1 MSFVRWFINAIPRS
15 PKRKG
20 LLMRLYYIWQEG
32 FTQVGHAA
40 AALMLFSMFAG
51 AVPGFWAAWVFC
63 GLDFM
68 YFLALVPCLFMTAR
82 KSKFKA
88 GDISV
93 RNVYEGEIA
102 TIDLHVIAE
111 DKLNAVSLG
120 CFRMDPSLKCE
131 ESVLVAIAAGETAKL
146 TCKIQTKKRGAFE
159 IPKVS
164 VIIPEING
172 ALRYAAN
179 AGKAELLVFPR
190 PLRVGTFPFLT
201 SGASGVVF
209 APLLMPSLTRGM
221 DFVGVREYREGDSL
235 RDLHH
240 KAFARY
246 GKPFTKEF
254 ETERGA
260 GAILVLDV
268 TARSLREKSAV
279 EMLIRLASGV
289 GLWLLERK
297 ALGRFFIGDDEI
309 ALVEGDG
316 GVSFLE
322 ALARIPA
329 VSWLEA
335 RTSNGSRASRI
346 AKNSRS
352 AVNSRSATSAQKL
365 WSPAAR
371 PLGPVLRMGLFA
383 TEDPLVHKQVI
394 LDAHLKSSDEYKIA
408 ISDDVLSV
416 NAALLERV
424 FNERLHRERAH
435 LERSPENSREAEV
448 SL

>member
-1 MSFVRWFINAIPRS
+1 
-15 PKRKG
+15 
-20 LLMRLYYIWQEG
+20 MRLYYIWQEG

-40 AALMLFSMFAG
+40 SALMLFSMFAG

-93 RNVYEGEIA
+93 RNVYEGETS
-102 TIDLHVIAE
+102 TIDLHVTAE
-111 DKLNAVSLG
+111 DKLNSVSLG
-120 CFRMDPSLKCE
+120 CFRMDPTLKCE
-131 ESVLVAIAAGETAKL
+131 ESTLVAIAAGEMAKL

-190 PLRVGTFPFLT
+190 PVRVGSFPFLT
-201 SGASGVVF
+201 SGASGAVF
-209 APLLMPSLTRGM
+209 APLLLPSLTRGM

-268 TARSLREKSAV
+268 TARSLREKSSV
-279 EMLIRLASGV
+279 EMLIRLAAGV

-309 ALVEGDG
+309 ALVQGDS

-329 VSWLEA
+329 ASWLEA
-335 RTSNGSRASRI
+335 RISKGPR
-346 AKNSRS
+346 NSR
-352 AVNSRSATSAQKL
+352 NATSAPKL

-371 PLGPVLRMGLFA
+371 PLGPVLRMGLFE

-394 LDAHLKSSDEYKIA
+394 LDAHLKASDESKTA

-416 NAALLERV
+416 NAARLEYV
-424 FNERLHRERAH
+424 FNERLHRERTIS
-435 LERSPENSREAEV
+435 ERPLENSREAEV

>member
-1 MSFVRWFINAIPRS
+1 
-15 PKRKG
+15 
-20 LLMRLYYIWQEG
+20 MRLYYVWQEG

-40 AALMLFSMFAG
+40 AALILFSMFAG

-82 KSKFKA
+82 KSKFKT

-93 RNVYEGEIA
+93 RNVYEGE
-102 TIDLHVIAE
+102 TTTVDLHVSAE

-131 ESVLVAIAAGETAKL
+131 ESALVMVDAGETAKL

-159 IPKVS
+159 IPKVAL
-164 VIIPEING
+164 ILPEING

-179 AGKAELLVFPR
+179 VGKAELLVFPH
-190 PLRVGTFPFLT
+190 PLRVATFPFLT
-201 SGASGVVF
+201 SGASGAVF

-268 TARSLREKSAV
+268 TARSLREKSSV
-279 EMLIRLASGV
+279 EMLIRLAAGV

-322 ALARIPA
+322 ALARIPGA
-329 VSWLEA
+329 SWLET
-335 RTSNGSRASRI
+335 RTSRN
-346 AKNSRS
+346 
-352 AVNSRSATSAQKL
+352 ATSAQKL

-383 TEDPLVHKQVI
+383 TDDPLVHKQVI
-394 LDAHLKSSDEYKIA
+394 LDAHSKLTDESKVI
-408 ISDDVLSV
+408 ISDDILSV
-416 NAALLERV
+416 NAAHLERV
-424 FNERLHRERAH
+424 FNERLLRERAH
-435 LERSPENSREAEV
+435 LEHFFRDSFENSREAEV

>member
-1 MSFVRWFINAIPRS
+1 MH
-15 PKRKG
+15 
-20 LLMRLYYIWQEG
+20 LYYIWQEA
-32 FTQVGHAA
+32 FTPVGHAA
-40 AALMLFSMFAG
+40 AALMMFSMFAG

-68 YFLALVPCLFMTAR
+68 YFLALVPSLFMTAR

-88 GDISV
+88 GDIAV
-93 RNVYEGEIA
+93 RNVYEGEVSTVRLQVYA
-102 TIDLHVIAE
+102 V

-120 CFRMDPSLKCE
+120 CFRMDSSLKCA
-131 ESVLVAIAAGETAKL
+131 ESELVQIVAGGSTEL
-146 TCKIQTKKRGAFE
+146 TCRIQTKKRGAFE
-159 IPKVS
+159 IPKVAL
-164 VIIPEING
+164 ILPEING
-172 ALRYAAN
+172 ALRYAVN

-190 PLRVGTFPFLT
+190 PLRVSAFPFLT

-221 DFVGVREYREGDSL
+221 NFVGVREYREGDAL

-268 TARSLREKSAV
+268 TARNLREKSLV
-279 EMLIRLASGV
+279 EMLIRLAAGI
-289 GLWLLERK
+289 GLWLLERN

-309 ALVEGDG
+309 SLVQGDG
-316 GVSFLE
+316 GESLLE

-329 VSWLEA
+329 ASLLEM
-335 RTSNGSRASRI
+335 RFSKGKCESRNTV
-346 AKNSRS
+346 NSRD
-352 AVNSRSATSAQKL
+352 AVNSQRAPKL

-371 PLGPVLRMGLFA
+371 PLGPVLRLGLFA
-383 TEDPLVHKQVI
+383 TDDPLVHKQVI
-394 LDAHLKSSDEYKIA
+394 LDAHSKLTDESKTA
-408 ISDDVLSV
+408 ISDDILSV
-416 NAALLERV
+416 NAAHLEKV
-424 FNERLHRERAH
+424 FRERLR
-435 LERSPENSREAEV
+435 LKQVSREFPLEKSRDTEV

>member
-1 MSFVRWFINAIPRS
+1 
-15 PKRKG
+15 
-20 LLMRLYYIWQEG
+20 MRMYYLWQEG

-40 AALMLFSMFAG
+40 AALLIFSMFAG

-68 YFLALVPCLFMTAR
+68 YLLALVPSLFMTAR

-88 GDISV
+88 DGIAV
-93 RNVYEGEIA
+93 QNIYEGGVA
-102 TIDLHVIAE
+102 NVSLHVTAV
-111 DKLNAVSLG
+111 DDLNAVSLG
-120 CFRMDPSLKCE
+120 CFRMDPSLKCV
-131 ESVLVAIAAGETAKL
+131 ESELVRIVACDSAELI
-146 TCKIQTKKRGAFE
+146 CKIQTKKRGAFE
-159 IPKVS
+159 IPKVA
-164 VIIPEING
+164 VILPEING

-190 PLRVGTFPFLT
+190 PLRVSAFPFLI
-201 SGASGVVF
+201 SGASGSVF

-221 DFVGVREYREGDSL
+221 NFVGVREYREGDAL

-268 TARSLREKSAV
+268 TARNLREKSSV
-279 EMLIRLASGV
+279 EMLIRLAAGI
-289 GLWLLERK
+289 GLWLLERN

-309 ALVEGDG
+309 SLVQADG
-316 GVSFLE
+316 GESFLE
-322 ALARIPA
+322 ALARIPSA
-329 VSWLEA
+329 SLLET
-335 RTSNGSRASRI
+335 RSSKGSRDSRI
-346 AKNSRS
+346 AEKSRNADNSRN
-352 AVNSRSATSAQKL
+352 AEKSRKKASAQKL

-371 PLGPVLRMGLFA
+371 PLGPVLRVGLFA

-394 LDAHLKSSDEYKIA
+394 LDAHLKASDESKTS

-416 NAALLERV
+416 NAARLEII
-424 FNERLHRERAH
+424 FNERLHRERVH
-435 LERSPENSREAEV
+435 SERPLEKSREAEV

>member
-1 MSFVRWFINAIPRS
+1 
-15 PKRKG
+15 
-20 LLMRLYYIWQEG
+20 MRLYYVWQEG

-93 RNVYEGEIA
+93 RNVYEGETS
-102 TIDLHVIAE
+102 TIDLHVTAE

-131 ESVLVAIAAGETAKL
+131 ESTLVAIAAGETAKL

-190 PLRVGTFPFLT
+190 PVRVGSFPFLT
-201 SGASGVVF
+201 SGASGAVF

-279 EMLIRLASGV
+279 EMLIRLAAGV

-309 ALVEGDG
+309 ALVQGDS

-329 VSWLEA
+329 ASWLEA
-335 RTSNGSRASRI
+335 RISKGPR
-346 AKNSRS
+346 NSR
-352 AVNSRSATSAQKL
+352 NATSAPKL

-394 LDAHLKSSDEYKIA
+394 LDAHSKLINESKTA
-408 ISDDVLSV
+408 ISDDVLAV

>member
-1 MSFVRWFINAIPRS
+1 MSLFHFFINAIPRS

-20 LLMRLYYIWQEG
+20 LLMRLYYVWQEG

-93 RNVYEGEIA
+93 RNVYEGE
-102 TIDLHVIAE
+102 TSTVDLHVTAE

-131 ESVLVAIAAGETAKL
+131 ESTLVAIAAGEMAKL

-190 PLRVGTFPFLT
+190 PVRVGSFPFLT
-201 SGASGVVF
+201 SGASGAVF
-209 APLLMPSLTRGM
+209 APLLLPSLTRGM

-268 TARSLREKSAV
+268 TARSLREKSSV
-279 EMLIRLASGV
+279 EMLIRLAAGV

-309 ALVEGDG
+309 ALVQGDS

-329 VSWLEA
+329 ASWLEA
-335 RTSNGSRASRI
+335 RISKGPR
-346 AKNSRS
+346 NSRNAAS
-352 AVNSRSATSAQKL
+352 APKL

-394 LDAHLKSSDEYKIA
+394 LDAHLKASDESKTA

-416 NAALLERV
+416 NVARLEYV
-424 FNERLHRERAH
+424 FKERLHRERTIS
-435 LERSPENSREAEV
+435 ERSPENSREAEV

>member
-1 MSFVRWFINAIPRS
+1 
-15 PKRKG
+15 
-20 LLMRLYYIWQEG
+20 MRLYYIWQEG

-68 YFLALVPCLFMTAR
+68 YFLALVPCLFMTVR
-82 KSKFKA
+82 KSKFKT

-93 RNVYEGEIA
+93 RNVYEGETS
-102 TIDLHVIAE
+102 TIDLHVTAE

-131 ESVLVAIAAGETAKL
+131 ESTLVAIAAGEMAKL

-190 PLRVGTFPFLT
+190 PVRVGSFPFLT

-268 TARSLREKSAV
+268 TARSLREKSSV
-279 EMLIRLASGV
+279 EMLIRLAAGV

-309 ALVEGDG
+309 ALVQGDS

-329 VSWLEA
+329 ASWLEA
-335 RTSNGSRASRI
+335 RILKGPR
-346 AKNSRS
+346 NSR
-352 AVNSRSATSAQKL
+352 NATSAPKL

-394 LDAHLKSSDEYKIA
+394 LDAHSKLTDESKTA

-416 NAALLERV
+416 NAAHLEKA
-424 FNERLHRERAH
+424 FQERLRFDQSSRE
-435 LERSPENSREAEV
+435 LPLENSRDAEV

>member
-1 MSFVRWFINAIPRS
+1 MH
-15 PKRKG
+15 
-20 LLMRLYYIWQEG
+20 LYYVWQEA
-32 FTQVGHAA
+32 FTPVGHAA
-40 AALMLFSMFAG
+40 AALMMFSMFAG
-51 AVPGFWAAWVFC
+51 VVPGFWAAWVFC

-68 YFLALVPCLFMTAR
+68 YFLALVPSLFMTAR

-88 GDISV
+88 SDIAV
-93 RNVYEGEIA
+93 RNVYEGETA
-102 TIDLHVIAE
+102 TVRLHVYAE

-120 CFRMDPSLKCE
+120 CFRMDSSLKCV
-131 ESVLVAIAAGETAKL
+131 ESELAMIAKGESAKL
-146 TCKIQTKKRGAFE
+146 SCKMQTKKRGAFE
-159 IPKVS
+159 IPKVA
-164 VIIPEING
+164 VILPEICG
-172 ALRYAAN
+172 ALRYAAK

-190 PLRVGTFPFLT
+190 PLRVSSFPFLI

-221 DFVGVREYREGDSL
+221 NFVGVREYREGDAL

-268 TARSLREKSAV
+268 TARNLREKSSV
-279 EMLIRLASGV
+279 EMLIRLAAGI

-309 ALVEGDG
+309 SLVQADHGE
-316 GVSFLE
+316 SFLE
-322 ALARIPA
+322 ALARIPP
-329 VSWLEA
+329 
-335 RTSNGSRASRI
+335 ASFLITRGRG
-346 AKNSRS
+346 AASENVPKR
-352 AVNSRSATSAQKL
+352 

-371 PLGPVLRMGLFA
+371 PLGPVLRVGLFA
-383 TEDPLVHKQVI
+383 TDDPLVHKQVV
-394 LDAHLKSSDEYKIA
+394 LESHSMAADELKA
-408 ISDDVLSV
+408 AVSDDVLAI
-416 NAALLERV
+416 NAKLLERS
-424 FNERLHRERAH
+424 FEK
-435 LERSPENSREAEV
+435 SRDTEE

>member
-1 MSFVRWFINAIPRS
+1 
-15 PKRKG
+15 
-20 LLMRLYYIWQEG
+20 MRMFYIWQEG

-88 GDISV
+88 GGISV
-93 RNVYEGEIA
+93 RNVYEGE
-102 TIDLHVIAE
+102 TSTVDLHVTAE
-111 DKLNAVSLG
+111 NKLNAVSLG

-131 ESVLVAIAAGETAKL
+131 ESALVAIAAGETAKL

-159 IPKVS
+159 IPKVAL
-164 VIIPEING
+164 ILPEING

-179 AGKAELLVFPR
+179 AGKAELLVFPH
-190 PLRVGTFPFLT
+190 PLRVGAFPFLT

-268 TARSLREKSAV
+268 TARSLREKSSV
-279 EMLIRLASGV
+279 EMLIRLAAGV

-316 GVSFLE
+316 GVCFLE
-322 ALARIPA
+322 ALARIPGA
-329 VSWLEA
+329 SWLET
-335 RTSNGSRASRI
+335 RTSRN
-346 AKNSRS
+346 
-352 AVNSRSATSAQKL
+352 ATSAQKL

-383 TEDPLVHKQVI
+383 TGDPLVHKQVI
-394 LDAHLKSSDEYKIA
+394 LDAHSKLTDESKVI
-408 ISDDVLSV
+408 ISDDILSV
-416 NAALLERV
+416 NAAHLEKA
-424 FNERLHRERAH
+424 FQERLR
-435 LERSPENSREAEV
+435 LEKSSHEHPLENSREAEV

>member
-1 MSFVRWFINAIPRS
+1 M
-15 PKRKG
+15 
-20 LLMRLYYIWQEG
+20 
-32 FTQVGHAA
+32 GHAA

-93 RNVYEGEIA
+93 RNVYEGE
-102 TIDLHVIAE
+102 TSTVDLHVTAE

-131 ESVLVAIAAGETAKL
+131 ESALVAIVAGETAKL

-159 IPKVS
+159 ISKVA

-179 AGKAELLVFPR
+179 VGKAELLVFPR
-190 PLRVGTFPFLT
+190 PLRVGAFPFLT

-209 APLLMPSLTRGM
+209 SPLLMPSLTRGM

-268 TARSLREKSAV
+268 TARSLREKSVV
-279 EMLIRLASGV
+279 EMLIRLAAGV

-309 ALVEGDG
+309 ALVQGDG

-329 VSWLEA
+329 ASWLEP
-335 RTSNGSRASRI
+335 RA
-346 AKNSRS
+346 SRS
-352 AVNSRSATSAQKL
+352 AVNSRSATGAQKL

-383 TEDPLVHKQVI
+383 TDDPLVHKQVI
-394 LDAHLKSSDEYKIA
+394 LDAHFKLTNESKTA
-408 ISDDVLSV
+408 ISDDVLAV

-424 FNERLHRERAH
+424 FNERLRLEQSSRERP
-435 LERSPENSREAEV
+435 LESSREAEV

>member
-1 MSFVRWFINAIPRS
+1 M
-15 PKRKG
+15 
-20 LLMRLYYIWQEG
+20 
-32 FTQVGHAA
+32 GHAA
-40 AALMLFSMFAG
+40 AALMMFSMFAG
-51 AVPGFWAAWVFC
+51 VVPGFWAAWVFC

-68 YFLALVPCLFMTAR
+68 YFLALVPSLFMTAR

-88 GDISV
+88 SDIAV
-93 RNVYEGEIA
+93 RNVYEGETA
-102 TIDLHVIAE
+102 TVRLHVYAE

-120 CFRMDPSLKCE
+120 CFRMDSSLKCV
-131 ESVLVAIAAGETAKL
+131 ESELAMIAKGESAKL
-146 TCKIQTKKRGAFE
+146 SCKMQTKKRGAFE
-159 IPKVS
+159 IPKVA
-164 VIIPEING
+164 VILPEICG
-172 ALRYAAN
+172 ALRYAAK

-190 PLRVGTFPFLT
+190 PLRVSSFPFLI

-221 DFVGVREYREGDSL
+221 NFVGVREYREGDAL

-268 TARSLREKSAV
+268 TARNLREKSSV
-279 EMLIRLASGV
+279 EMLIRLAAGI

-309 ALVEGDG
+309 SLVQADHGE
-316 GVSFLE
+316 SFLE
-322 ALARIPA
+322 ALARIPP
-329 VSWLEA
+329 
-335 RTSNGSRASRI
+335 ASFLITRGRG
-346 AKNSRS
+346 AASENVPKR
-352 AVNSRSATSAQKL
+352 

-371 PLGPVLRMGLFA
+371 PLGPVLRVGLFA
-383 TEDPLVHKQVI
+383 TDDPLVHKQVV
-394 LDAHLKSSDEYKIA
+394 LESHSMAADELKA
-408 ISDDVLSV
+408 AVSDDVLAI
-416 NAALLERV
+416 NAKLLERS
-424 FNERLHRERAH
+424 FEK
-435 LERSPENSREAEV
+435 SRDTEE

>member
-1 MSFVRWFINAIPRS
+1 
-15 PKRKG
+15 
-20 LLMRLYYIWQEG
+20 MRLYYIWQEG

-40 AALMLFSMFAG
+40 AALMMFSMFAG

-82 KSKFKA
+82 KSKFKT
-88 GDISV
+88 DNITV
-93 RNVYEGEIA
+93 RNVYEGETATVSLHIA
-102 TIDLHVIAE
+102 AE

-120 CFRMDPSLKCE
+120 CFRMDSSLLCE
-131 ESVLVAIAAGETAKL
+131 ESALVPIAAGETAEM
-146 TCKIQTKKRGAFE
+146 TCRIQTKKRGAFE
-159 IPKVS
+159 IPKVALLF
-164 VIIPEING
+164 PEMNG

-190 PLRVGTFPFLT
+190 PLRVSAFPFLT

-221 DFVGVREYREGDSL
+221 NFVGVREYREGDSL

-268 TARSLREKSAV
+268 TARNLREKSSV
-279 EMLIRLASGV
+279 EMLIRLAAGI
-289 GLWLLERK
+289 GLWLLERS

-309 ALVEGDG
+309 PLVQGDG
-316 GVSFLE
+316 GVSLLE
-322 ALARIPA
+322 SLARIPA
-329 VSWLEA
+329 ASLLETRSLKGW
-335 RTSNGSRASRI
+335 RTSRVST
-346 AKNSRS
+346 NSRN
-352 AVNSRSATSAQKL
+352 AAKTPKL

-371 PLGPVLRMGLFA
+371 PLGPVLRLGLFA
-383 TEDPLVHKQVI
+383 TEDPLVHKQVV
-394 LDAHLKSSDEYKIA
+394 LDVHAKNSDDSKSA
-408 ISDDVLSV
+408 ISDDVLAV
-416 NAALLERV
+416 NAVR
-424 FNERLHRERAH
+424 
-435 LERSPENSREAEV
+435 LERSFEMSRETEV

>member
-1 MSFVRWFINAIPRS
+1 
-15 PKRKG
+15 
-20 LLMRLYYIWQEG
+20 MRLYYIWQEG

-93 RNVYEGEIA
+93 RNVYEGE
-102 TIDLHVIAE
+102 TTTVDLHVFAE

-131 ESVLVAIAAGETAKL
+131 ESALVMVDAGETAKL

-159 IPKVS
+159 IPKVAL
-164 VIIPEING
+164 ILPEING

-179 AGKAELLVFPR
+179 AGKAELLVFPH
-190 PLRVGTFPFLT
+190 PLRVGAFPFLT
-201 SGASGVVF
+201 SGASGAVF

-221 DFVGVREYREGDSL
+221 DFVGVREYRDGDSL

-268 TARSLREKSAV
+268 TARSLREKSSV
-279 EMLIRLASGV
+279 EMLIRLAAGV

-322 ALARIPA
+322 ALARIPGA
-329 VSWLEA
+329 SWQET
-335 RTSNGSRASRI
+335 RTSRN
-346 AKNSRS
+346 
-352 AVNSRSATSAQKL
+352 ATSAQKL

-383 TEDPLVHKQVI
+383 TDDPLVHKQVI
-394 LDAHLKSSDEYKIA
+394 LDAHSKLTDESKVI

-416 NAALLERV
+416 NAAHLERV
-424 FNERLHRERAH
+424 FNERLLRERAH
-435 LERSPENSREAEV
+435 LEHFFRDSFENSREAEV

>member
-1 MSFVRWFINAIPRS
+1 MH
-15 PKRKG
+15 
-20 LLMRLYYIWQEG
+20 LYYIWQEA
-32 FTQVGHAA
+32 FTPVGHAA
-40 AALMLFSMFAG
+40 AALMMFSMFAG

-68 YFLALVPCLFMTAR
+68 YFLALVPSLFMTAR

-88 GDISV
+88 GDIAV
-93 RNVYEGEIA
+93 RNIYEGEVSTVRLQVYA
-102 TIDLHVIAE
+102 V

-120 CFRMDPSLKCE
+120 CFRMDSSLKCV
-131 ESVLVAIAAGETAKL
+131 ESELVQIVAHGSAEL

-159 IPKVS
+159 IPKVAL
-164 VIIPEING
+164 ILPEING

-179 AGKAELLVFPR
+179 TGKAELLVIPR
-190 PLRVGTFPFLT
+190 PLRVSAFPFLT

-221 DFVGVREYREGDSL
+221 TFVGVREYREGDAL

-268 TARSLREKSAV
+268 TARNMREKSSV
-279 EMLIRLASGV
+279 EMLIRLAAGI
-289 GLWLLERK
+289 GLWLLERN

-309 ALVEGDG
+309 SLVQGDG
-316 GVSFLE
+316 GESLLE
-322 ALARIPA
+322 ALARIPPA
-329 VSWLEA
+329 SLLEM
-335 RTSNGSRASRI
+335 RFSKGTRESR
-346 AKNSRS
+346 NT
-352 AVNSRSATSAQKL
+352 VNSRDAANPRRVPKL

-371 PLGPVLRMGLFA
+371 PLGPVLRLGLFA
-383 TEDPLVHKQVI
+383 TDDPLVHKQVI
-394 LDAHLKSSDEYKIA
+394 LDAHSKLTDESKTA

-416 NAALLERV
+416 NAAHLEKV
-424 FNERLHRERAH
+424 FRERLR
-435 LERSPENSREAEV
+435 LKQVSRELPLEKFRDTEV

>member
-1 MSFVRWFINAIPRS
+1 M
-15 PKRKG
+15 
-20 LLMRLYYIWQEG
+20 
-32 FTQVGHAA
+32 GHAA
-40 AALMLFSMFAG
+40 ATLMLFSMFAG

-68 YFLALVPCLFMTAR
+68 YFLALVPCLFMTVR
-82 KSKFKA
+82 KSKFKT

-93 RNVYEGEIA
+93 RNVYEGETL
-102 TIDLHVIAE
+102 TIDLHVTAE

-131 ESVLVAIAAGETAKL
+131 ESTLVAIAAGEMAKL

-179 AGKAELLVFPR
+179 VGKAELLVFPR
-190 PLRVGTFPFLT
+190 PFRVGTFSFLT

-221 DFVGVREYREGDSL
+221 DFLGVREYREGDSL

-279 EMLIRLASGV
+279 EMLIRLAAGV

-309 ALVEGDG
+309 ALVQGDG

-329 VSWLEA
+329 ASWLE
-335 RTSNGSRASRI
+335 TRASR
-346 AKNSRS
+346 N
-352 AVNSRSATSAQKL
+352 ATGAQKL

-394 LDAHLKSSDEYKIA
+394 LDAHSKLTDESKTA

-416 NAALLERV
+416 NAAHLEKA
-424 FNERLHRERAH
+424 FQERLRRERTIS
-435 LERSPENSREAEV
+435 ERPLGNSREAEV

>member
-1 MSFVRWFINAIPRS
+1 
-15 PKRKG
+15 
-20 LLMRLYYIWQEG
+20 MRLFYIWQEG

-40 AALMLFSMFAG
+40 AALLMFSMFAG

-68 YFLALVPCLFMTAR
+68 YFLALVPSLFMTAR
-82 KSKFKA
+82 KSKFKT
-88 GDISV
+88 DNITV
-93 RNVYEGEIA
+93 RNVYEGETATVRLHIA
-102 TIDLHVIAE
+102 AE

-120 CFRMDPSLKCE
+120 CFRMDSSLLCE
-131 ESVLVAIAAGETAKL
+131 ESALVPIAAGETAEM
-146 TCKIQTKKRGAFE
+146 TCRIQTKKRGAFE

-164 VIIPEING
+164 VIAPEING
-172 ALRYAAN
+172 ALRYAADS
-179 AGKAELLVFPR
+179 GKAELLVFPR
-190 PLRVGTFPFLT
+190 PLRVSAFPFLT

-268 TARSLREKSAV
+268 TARNLREKSSV
-279 EMLIRLASGV
+279 EMLIRLAAGI
-289 GLWLLERK
+289 GLWLLERS

-309 ALVEGDG
+309 PLVQGDG
-316 GVSFLE
+316 GVSLLE
-322 ALARIPA
+322 SLARIPPA
-329 VSWLEA
+329 SLLEMHSLKGW
-335 RTSNGSRASRI
+335 RTSRVST
-346 AKNSRS
+346 NSRN
-352 AVNSRSATSAQKL
+352 VTKTPKL

-371 PLGPVLRMGLFA
+371 PLGPVLRLGLFA

-394 LDAHLKSSDEYKIA
+394 LDTRAKNSEDSKSA
-408 ISDDVLSV
+408 ISDDVLAV
-416 NAALLERV
+416 NV
-424 FNERLHRERAH
+424 AH
-435 LERSPENSREAEV
+435 LEQSFELSRDTEV

>member
-1 MSFVRWFINAIPRS
+1 
-15 PKRKG
+15 
-20 LLMRLYYIWQEG
+20 MRLYYIWQEG

-93 RNVYEGEIA
+93 RNVYEGETA
-102 TIDLHVIAE
+102 TIDLHVTAE

-131 ESVLVAIAAGETAKL
+131 ESALVAIAAGETAKL
-146 TCKIQTKKRGAFE
+146 TCKILTKKRGAFE

-190 PLRVGTFPFLT
+190 PLRVSAFPFLT

-279 EMLIRLASGV
+279 EMLIRLAAGV

-335 RTSNGSRASRI
+335 RTSNGSRE
-346 AKNSRS
+346 SRS
-352 AVNSRSATSAQKL
+352 AVNSRSAQKL

-394 LDAHLKSSDEYKIA
+394 LDAHSKLTNESKTA
-408 ISDDVLSV
+408 ISDDVLAV

-424 FNERLHRERAH
+424 YNERLHRERAH

>member
-1 MSFVRWFINAIPRS
+1 
-15 PKRKG
+15 
-20 LLMRLYYIWQEG
+20 MRMYYLWQEG

-40 AALMLFSMFAG
+40 AALLIFSMFAG

-68 YFLALVPCLFMTAR
+68 YLLALVPSLFMTAR

-88 GDISV
+88 DGIAV
-93 RNVYEGEIA
+93 QNIYEGGVA
-102 TIDLHVIAE
+102 NVSLHVTAV
-111 DKLNAVSLG
+111 DDLNAVSLG
-120 CFRMDPSLKCE
+120 CFRMDPSLKCV
-131 ESVLVAIAAGETAKL
+131 ESELVRIVACDSAELI
-146 TCKIQTKKRGAFE
+146 CKIQTKKRGAFE
-159 IPKVS
+159 IPKVA
-164 VIIPEING
+164 VILPEING

-190 PLRVGTFPFLT
+190 PLRVSAFPFLI
-201 SGASGVVF
+201 SGASGSVF

-221 DFVGVREYREGDSL
+221 NFVGVREYREGDAL

-268 TARSLREKSAV
+268 TARNLRDKSSV
-279 EMLIRLASGV
+279 EMLIRLAAGI
-289 GLWLLERK
+289 GLWLLERN

-309 ALVEGDG
+309 SLVQADG
-316 GVSFLE
+316 GESFLE
-322 ALARIPA
+322 ALARIPS
-329 VSWLEA
+329 VSLLET
-335 RTSNGSRASRI
+335 RSSKGSRDSRI
-346 AKNSRS
+346 AENSRN
-352 AVNSRSATSAQKL
+352 ADNSRKKASAQKL

-371 PLGPVLRMGLFA
+371 PLGPVLRVGLFA

-394 LDAHLKSSDEYKIA
+394 LDAHLKASDESKTS

-416 NAALLERV
+416 NAARLEII
-424 FNERLHRERAH
+424 FNERLHRERVH
-435 LERSPENSREAEV
+435 SERSLENSREAEV

>member
-1 MSFVRWFINAIPRS
+1 
-15 PKRKG
+15 
-20 LLMRLYYIWQEG
+20 MRLYYIWQEG

-40 AALMLFSMFAG
+40 SALMLFSMFAG

-93 RNVYEGEIA
+93 RNVYEGETS
-102 TIDLHVIAE
+102 TIDLHVTAE
-111 DKLNAVSLG
+111 DKLNSVSLG

-131 ESVLVAIAAGETAKL
+131 ESTLVAIAAGEMAKL

-190 PLRVGTFPFLT
+190 PVRVGSFPFLT
-201 SGASGVVF
+201 SGASGAVF
-209 APLLMPSLTRGM
+209 APLLLPSLTRGM

-268 TARSLREKSAV
+268 TARSLREKSSV
-279 EMLIRLASGV
+279 EMLIRLAAGV

-309 ALVEGDG
+309 ALVQGDS

-329 VSWLEA
+329 ASWREA
-335 RTSNGSRASRI
+335 RISTGPR
-346 AKNSRS
+346 NSR
-352 AVNSRSATSAQKL
+352 NATSAPKL

-394 LDAHLKSSDEYKIA
+394 LDAHLKASDESKTA

-416 NAALLERV
+416 NAARLEYV
-424 FNERLHRERAH
+424 FNERLHRERTISEH
-435 LERSPENSREAEV
+435 PLENSREAEV

>member
-1 MSFVRWFINAIPRS
+1 MH
-15 PKRKG
+15 
-20 LLMRLYYIWQEG
+20 LYYVWQEA
-32 FTQVGHAA
+32 FTPVGHAA
-40 AALMLFSMFAG
+40 AALMMFSMFAG
-51 AVPGFWAAWVFC
+51 VVPGFWAAWVFC

-68 YFLALVPCLFMTAR
+68 YFLALVPSLFMTAR

-88 GDISV
+88 SDIAV

-102 TIDLHVIAE
+102 TVRLHVYAE

-120 CFRMDPSLKCE
+120 CFRMDSSLKCV
-131 ESVLVAIAAGETAKL
+131 ESELAMIAKGESAKL
-146 TCKIQTKKRGAFE
+146 SCKMQTKKRGAFE
-159 IPKVS
+159 IPKVA
-164 VIIPEING
+164 VILPEICG
-172 ALRYAAN
+172 ALRYAAK

-190 PLRVGTFPFLT
+190 PLRVSAFPFLI

-221 DFVGVREYREGDSL
+221 NFVGVREYREGDAL

-268 TARSLREKSAV
+268 TARNLREKSSV
-279 EMLIRLASGV
+279 EMLIRLAAGI

-309 ALVEGDG
+309 SLVQADHGE
-316 GVSFLE
+316 SFLE
-322 ALARIPA
+322 ALARIPP
-329 VSWLEA
+329 
-335 RTSNGSRASRI
+335 ASFLITRGRG
-346 AKNSRS
+346 AASENAPKR
-352 AVNSRSATSAQKL
+352 

-371 PLGPVLRMGLFA
+371 PLGPVLRVGLFA
-383 TEDPLVHKQVI
+383 TDDPLVHKQVV
-394 LDAHLKSSDEYKIA
+394 LGSHSMAADELKA
-408 ISDDVLSV
+408 AVSDDVLAI
-416 NAALLERV
+416 NAKLLERS
-424 FNERLHRERAH
+424 FEK
-435 LERSPENSREAEV
+435 SRDTEV

>member
-1 MSFVRWFINAIPRS
+1 
-15 PKRKG
+15 
-20 LLMRLYYIWQEG
+20 MRMFYIWQEG

-93 RNVYEGEIA
+93 RNVYEGQ
-102 TIDLHVIAE
+102 TTTVDLHVTAE
-111 DKLNAVSLG
+111 NKLNAVSLG
-120 CFRMDPSLKCE
+120 CFRMDPTLKCE
-131 ESVLVAIAAGETAKL
+131 ESALVAIAAGETAKL

-159 IPKVS
+159 IPKVAL
-164 VIIPEING
+164 IIPEING

-190 PLRVGTFPFLT
+190 PLRVGAFPFLT
-201 SGASGVVF
+201 SGASGAVF

-268 TARSLREKSAV
+268 TSRSLREKSSV
-279 EMLIRLASGV
+279 EMLIRLAAGV
-289 GLWLLERK
+289 GLWLLECK

-322 ALARIPA
+322 ALARIPGA
-329 VSWLEA
+329 SWLET
-335 RTSNGSRASRI
+335 RTSRN
-346 AKNSRS
+346 
-352 AVNSRSATSAQKL
+352 ATSAQKL

-383 TEDPLVHKQVI
+383 TDDPLVHKQVI
-394 LDAHLKSSDEYKIA
+394 LDAHSKLTDESKVI
-408 ISDDVLSV
+408 ISDDILSV
-416 NAALLERV
+416 NAAHLERV
-424 FNERLHRERAH
+424 FNERLLRERAH
-435 LERSPENSREAEV
+435 HEHFFRDSFENSREAEV

>member
-1 MSFVRWFINAIPRS
+1 
-15 PKRKG
+15 
-20 LLMRLYYIWQEG
+20 MRMYYIWQEG

-40 AALMLFSMFAG
+40 AALLIFSMFAG

-68 YFLALVPCLFMTAR
+68 YLLALVPSLFMTAR

-88 GDISV
+88 DGIAV
-93 RNVYEGEIA
+93 QNIYEGGVA
-102 TIDLHVIAE
+102 NVSLHVTAV
-111 DKLNAVSLG
+111 DDLNAVSLG
-120 CFRMDPSLKCE
+120 CFRMDPSLKCV
-131 ESVLVAIAAGETAKL
+131 ESELVRIVACDSAELI
-146 TCKIQTKKRGAFE
+146 CKIQTKKRGAFE
-159 IPKVS
+159 IPKVA
-164 VIIPEING
+164 VILPEING

-190 PLRVGTFPFLT
+190 PLRVSAFPFLI
-201 SGASGVVF
+201 SGASGSVF

-221 DFVGVREYREGDSL
+221 NFVGVREYREGDAL

-268 TARSLREKSAV
+268 TARNLREKSSV
-279 EMLIRLASGV
+279 EMLIRLAAGI
-289 GLWLLERK
+289 GLWLLERN

-309 ALVEGDG
+309 SLVQADG
-316 GVSFLE
+316 GESFLE
-322 ALARIPA
+322 ALARIPSA
-329 VSWLEA
+329 SLLET
-335 RTSNGSRASRI
+335 RSSKGSRDSRI
-346 AKNSRS
+346 AENSRN
-352 AVNSRSATSAQKL
+352 ADNSRNAEKSCKKASAQKL

-371 PLGPVLRMGLFA
+371 PLGPVLRVGLFA

-394 LDAHLKSSDEYKIA
+394 LDAHLKASDESKTS

-416 NAALLERV
+416 NAARLEII
-424 FNERLHRERAH
+424 FNERLHRERVH
-435 LERSPENSREAEV
+435 SERSLENFREAEV
-448 SL
+448 CL

>member
-1 MSFVRWFINAIPRS
+1 
-15 PKRKG
+15 
-20 LLMRLYYIWQEG
+20 MRLYYVWQEG

-93 RNVYEGEIA
+93 RNVYEGETAI
-102 TIDLHVIAE
+102 IDLHVAAE

-131 ESVLVAIAAGETAKL
+131 ESALVMVDAGETAKL

-159 IPKVS
+159 IPKVAL
-164 VIIPEING
+164 ILPEING

-179 AGKAELLVFPR
+179 VGKAELLVFPH
-190 PLRVGTFPFLT
+190 PLRVATFPFLT

-268 TARSLREKSAV
+268 TARSLREKSSV
-279 EMLIRLASGV
+279 EMLIRLAAGV

-329 VSWLEA
+329 
-335 RTSNGSRASRI
+335 TSLFEMRASRI

-352 AVNSRSATSAQKL
+352 ALKL

-383 TEDPLVHKQVI
+383 TDDPLVHKQVI
-394 LDAHLKSSDEYKIA
+394 LDALSKLTDESKVT
-408 ISDDVLSV
+408 ISDDILSV
-416 NAALLERV
+416 NATRLERV
-424 FNERLHRERAH
+424 FNERLLRERAH
-435 LERSPENSREAEV
+435 LEHFSRDSFENSHEAEV

>member
-1 MSFVRWFINAIPRS
+1 
-15 PKRKG
+15 
-20 LLMRLYYIWQEG
+20 MRLYYVWQEG

-68 YFLALVPCLFMTAR
+68 YFLALVPCLFMTVR

-88 GDISV
+88 GDIAV
-93 RNVYEGEIA
+93 RNVYEGDIS
-102 TIDLHVIAE
+102 IVDLHVTAE

-131 ESVLVAIAAGETAKL
+131 ESALVAVAAGETAKI

-159 IPKVS
+159 IPKVAL
-164 VIIPEING
+164 IIPEING

-190 PLRVGTFPFLT
+190 PLRVGAFPFLT

-268 TARSLREKSAV
+268 TSRSLRDKSSV
-279 EMLIRLASGV
+279 EMLIRLAAGV

-322 ALARIPA
+322 ALARIPGT
-329 VSWLEA
+329 SWLET
-335 RTSNGSRASRI
+335 RTSRN
-346 AKNSRS
+346 AKNSRKLAS
-352 AVNSRSATSAQKL
+352 APKL

-383 TEDPLVHKQVI
+383 TDDPLVHKQVI
-394 LDAHLKSSDEYKIA
+394 LDAHSKLTDESKNA
-408 ISDDVLSV
+408 ISDDILSV
-416 NAALLERV
+416 NAAHLEKA
-424 FNERLHRERAH
+424 FQERLR
-435 LERSPENSREAEV
+435 LEKSSHEHPLENSREAEV

>member
-1 MSFVRWFINAIPRS
+1 MSLFHFFINAIPRS

-20 LLMRLYYIWQEG
+20 LLMRLFYIWQEG

-40 AALMLFSMFAG
+40 AALLMFSMFAG

-68 YFLALVPCLFMTAR
+68 YFLALVPSLFMTAR

-88 GDISV
+88 GDIAV

-102 TIDLHVIAE
+102 TVSLQVHAV

-120 CFRMDPSLKCE
+120 CFRMDSSLLCE
-131 ESVLVAIAAGETAKL
+131 ESALVPIAAGETAEM
-146 TCKIQTKKRGAFE
+146 TCRIQTKKRGAFE

-164 VIIPEING
+164 VIAPEING
-172 ALRYAAN
+172 ALRYAAD

-190 PLRVGTFPFLT
+190 PLRVSAFPFLT

-268 TARSLREKSAV
+268 TARNLREKSSV
-279 EMLIRLASGV
+279 EMLIRLAAGI
-289 GLWLLERK
+289 GLWLLERS

-309 ALVEGDG
+309 PLVQGDG
-316 GVSFLE
+316 GVSLLE
-322 ALARIPA
+322 SLARIPA
-329 VSWLEA
+329 ASLLETRSLKGW
-335 RTSNGSRASRI
+335 RTSRVST
-346 AKNSRS
+346 NSRN
-352 AVNSRSATSAQKL
+352 AAKTPKL

-371 PLGPVLRMGLFA
+371 PLGPVLRLGLFA
-383 TEDPLVHKQVI
+383 TEDPLVHKQVV
-394 LDAHLKSSDEYKIA
+394 LDVHAKHSDDSKSA
-408 ISDDVLSV
+408 ISDDVLAV
-416 NAALLERV
+416 NAVR
-424 FNERLHRERAH
+424 
-435 LERSPENSREAEV
+435 LERSFEMSRETEV

>member
-1 MSFVRWFINAIPRS
+1 
-15 PKRKG
+15 
-20 LLMRLYYIWQEG
+20 MRLFYIWQEG

-40 AALMLFSMFAG
+40 AALLMFSMFAG

-68 YFLALVPCLFMTAR
+68 YFLALVPSLFMTAR

-88 GDISV
+88 GDIAV

-102 TIDLHVIAE
+102 TVSLQVHAV

-120 CFRMDPSLKCE
+120 CFRMDSSLLCE
-131 ESVLVAIAAGETAKL
+131 ESALVPIAAGETAEM
-146 TCKIQTKKRGAFE
+146 TCRIQTKKRGAFE

-164 VIIPEING
+164 VIAPEING
-172 ALRYAAN
+172 ALRYAAD

-190 PLRVGTFPFLT
+190 PLRVSAFPFLT

-268 TARSLREKSAV
+268 TARNLREKSSV
-279 EMLIRLASGV
+279 EMLIRLAAGI
-289 GLWLLERK
+289 GLWLLERS

-309 ALVEGDG
+309 PLVQGDG
-316 GVSFLE
+316 GVSLLE
-322 ALARIPA
+322 SLARIPA
-329 VSWLEA
+329 ASLLETRSLKGW
-335 RTSNGSRASRI
+335 RTSRVST
-346 AKNSRS
+346 NSRN
-352 AVNSRSATSAQKL
+352 AAKTPKL

-371 PLGPVLRMGLFA
+371 PLGPVLRLGLFA
-383 TEDPLVHKQVI
+383 TEDPLVHKQVV
-394 LDAHLKSSDEYKIA
+394 LDVHAKHSDDSKSA
-408 ISDDVLSV
+408 ISDDVLAV
-416 NAALLERV
+416 NAVR
-424 FNERLHRERAH
+424 
-435 LERSPENSREAEV
+435 LERSFEMSRETEV

>member
-1 MSFVRWFINAIPRS
+1 
-15 PKRKG
+15 
-20 LLMRLYYIWQEG
+20 MRMYYLWQEG

-40 AALMLFSMFAG
+40 AALLIFSMFAG

-68 YFLALVPCLFMTAR
+68 YLLALVPSLFMTAR

-88 GDISV
+88 DGIAV
-93 RNVYEGEIA
+93 QNIYEGGVA
-102 TIDLHVIAE
+102 NVSLHVTAV
-111 DKLNAVSLG
+111 DDLNAVSLG
-120 CFRMDPSLKCE
+120 CFRMDPSLKCV
-131 ESVLVAIAAGETAKL
+131 ESELVRIVACDSAELI
-146 TCKIQTKKRGAFE
+146 CKIQTKKRGAFE
-159 IPKVS
+159 IPKVA
-164 VIIPEING
+164 VILPEING

-190 PLRVGTFPFLT
+190 PLRVSAFPFLI
-201 SGASGVVF
+201 SGASGSVF

-221 DFVGVREYREGDSL
+221 NFVGVREYREGDAL

-268 TARSLREKSAV
+268 TARNLRDKSSV
-279 EMLIRLASGV
+279 EMLIRLAAGI
-289 GLWLLERK
+289 GLWLLERN

-309 ALVEGDG
+309 SLVQADG
-316 GVSFLE
+316 GESFLE
-322 ALARIPA
+322 ALARIPSA
-329 VSWLEA
+329 SLLET
-335 RTSNGSRASRI
+335 RSSKGSRDSRI
-346 AKNSRS
+346 AENSRN
-352 AVNSRSATSAQKL
+352 ADNSRNAEKSRKKASAQKL

-371 PLGPVLRMGLFA
+371 PLGPVLRVGLFA

-394 LDAHLKSSDEYKIA
+394 LDAHLKASDESKTS

-416 NAALLERV
+416 NAARLEII
-424 FNERLHRERAH
+424 FNERLHRERVH
-435 LERSPENSREAEV
+435 SERSLENSREAEV

>member
-1 MSFVRWFINAIPRS
+1 
-15 PKRKG
+15 
-20 LLMRLYYIWQEG
+20 MRMYYLWQEG

-40 AALMLFSMFAG
+40 AALLIFSMFAG

-68 YFLALVPCLFMTAR
+68 YLLALVPSLFMTAR

-88 GDISV
+88 DGIAV
-93 RNVYEGEIA
+93 QNIYEGGVA
-102 TIDLHVIAE
+102 NVSLHVTAV
-111 DKLNAVSLG
+111 DDLNAVSLG
-120 CFRMDPSLKCE
+120 CFRMDPSLKCV
-131 ESVLVAIAAGETAKL
+131 ESELVRIVACDSAELI
-146 TCKIQTKKRGAFE
+146 CKIQTKKRGAFE
-159 IPKVS
+159 IPKVA
-164 VIIPEING
+164 VILPEING

-190 PLRVGTFPFLT
+190 PLRVSAFTFLI
-201 SGASGVVF
+201 SGASGTVF

-221 DFVGVREYREGDSL
+221 NFVGVREYREGDAL

-268 TARSLREKSAV
+268 TARNLREKSSV
-279 EMLIRLASGV
+279 EMLIRLAAGI
-289 GLWLLERK
+289 GLWLLERN

-309 ALVEGDG
+309 SLVQADG
-316 GVSFLE
+316 GESFLE
-322 ALARIPA
+322 ALARIPSA
-329 VSWLEA
+329 SLLET
-335 RTSNGSRASRI
+335 RSSKGSRDSRI
-346 AKNSRS
+346 AEYSRNADNSRNK
-352 AVNSRSATSAQKL
+352 ASAQKL

-371 PLGPVLRMGLFA
+371 PLGPVLRVGLFA

-394 LDAHLKSSDEYKIA
+394 LDAHLKASDESKTS

-416 NAALLERV
+416 NAARLEII
-424 FNERLHRERAH
+424 FNERLRRERVH
-435 LERSPENSREAEV
+435 SERPLEKSREAEV

>member
-1 MSFVRWFINAIPRS
+1 M
-15 PKRKG
+15 
-20 LLMRLYYIWQEG
+20 
-32 FTQVGHAA
+32 GHAA
-40 AALMLFSMFAG
+40 SALMMFSMFAG

-93 RNVYEGEIA
+93 RNVYEGETA
-102 TIDLHVIAE
+102 TVDLHVTAE

-131 ESVLVAIAAGETAKL
+131 ESTLVAIAAGEMAKL

-190 PLRVGTFPFLT
+190 PVRVGSFPFLT
-201 SGASGVVF
+201 SGASGAVF

-268 TARSLREKSAV
+268 TARSLREKSSV
-279 EMLIRLASGV
+279 EMLIRLAAGV

-297 ALGRFFIGDDEI
+297 ALGRFFIGDDEM
-309 ALVEGDG
+309 ALVQGDG

-329 VSWLEA
+329 ASWLEE
-335 RTSNGSRASRI
+335 RI
-346 AKNSRS
+346 SKGPRNSR
-352 AVNSRSATSAQKL
+352 NATSAPKL

-394 LDAHLKSSDEYKIA
+394 LDAHSKLADESKAA

-416 NAALLERV
+416 NAARLEYV
-424 FNERLHRERAH
+424 FNERLLRERTIS
-435 LERSPENSREAEV
+435 ERPLENSREAEV

>member
-1 MSFVRWFINAIPRS
+1 M
-15 PKRKG
+15 
-20 LLMRLYYIWQEG
+20 
-32 FTQVGHAA
+32 GHAA

-93 RNVYEGEIA
+93 RNVYEGE
-102 TIDLHVIAE
+102 TSTVDLHVTAE

-131 ESVLVAIAAGETAKL
+131 ESALVAIAAGETAKL

-159 IPKVS
+159 ISKVA

-179 AGKAELLVFPR
+179 VGKAELLVFPR
-190 PLRVGTFPFLT
+190 PLRVGAFPFLT

-268 TARSLREKSAV
+268 TARSLREKSSV
-279 EMLIRLASGV
+279 EMLIRLAAGV

-309 ALVEGDG
+309 ALVQGDG

-329 VSWLEA
+329 ASWLEP
-335 RTSNGSRASRI
+335 RTSRNT
-346 AKNSRS
+346 
-352 AVNSRSATSAQKL
+352 VNSRSATGAQKL

-394 LDAHLKSSDEYKIA
+394 LDAHLKASGESKTT

-416 NAALLERV
+416 NAAHLEHV
-424 FNERLHRERAH
+424 FNERLRLEQSSRERP
-435 LERSPENSREAEV
+435 LENSRDAEV